1 MKKFFTLAIAAAF
14 GLAANAQDTSSWT
27 NGQDVTNLIQW
38 KAYEALDEDPSN
50 PVWQGFNYG
59 GPGEWE
65 FRPAGS
71 TEAGLQTLDANNN
84 KYFICWGVYNLPALD
99 IYQEFEIPA
108 GVYTLS
114 VAGCYRDGQDDNT
127 LEQYKSG
134 KETKNCFVYVQVGED
149 TYQTSMHYKFS
160 SSITEPVMP
169 EGGFSNNNWGN
180 EKGYNFNGTTIYSPQ
195 SHCCADWYLEN
206 GHFAG
211 NDVLFAVPEKT
222 VIRVGIKKPIAVP
235 QDQIWW
241 NHWTMTFYS
250 PFDDNARAMIA
261 KKQFDKMFE
270 EAEQFQ
276 TSVCDV
282 YPALGAL
289 LGDVIMEVG
298 ELIDN
303 NSSLEEIQKAITTLE
318 TAVNQNKA
326 MYTKAQ
332 ALDKNLDICKGIMQ
346 VTDYAGKQAF
356 QAAIDAATALL
367 YSEELGDDTS
377 LETYNQAAEDLMQ
390 ARMDYLTTQEKAAD
404 GSYDFT
410 HALSFPWWVNQ
421 ENTGVHDASGY
432 HYPENVQNALN
443 SCDDGG
449 DGNLE
454 TGSGKQGGN
463 AVTFE
468 AVASKAH
475 WSIEPDAEN
484 TWVYDDKWNG
494 WHGGMQTFIQKLKGY
509 AGINSDWSNGANTTG
524 AMWVYQNLTHL
535 PEGYYT
541 LEGNVWHNA
550 NAGDGAMGW
559 EGNNNYMFVLDGE
572 GNELAKVMQEEESR
586 GYWDAW
592 DPSMYTVLKTDFF
605 YLKGGK
611 ARMGYHNN
619 TWMLNSIM
627 ELKYYGTEI
636 DYTGLIQQKIADN
649 APAEDELWPG
659 DQKAY
664 DAMIAKVVFP
674 IAGDA
679 AYSEAAAIINE
690 AVSFKKT
697 AAAGAKAYN
706 PDKYN
711 DLSNAYAE
719 DCAQAEI
726 LFTAWNAAV
735 ELGTGENDS
744 YKDAEAANAIYNA
757 YEGYLRTFDK
767 AEDLGSDELK
777 AILNDQA
784 ADLKAAYASVEK
796 LVAYEKTL
804 ATPINK
810 AIFANNGFD
819 KATEAAPADVTSF
832 LLANADLSEGP
843 KTGWTCEGEDVNPGI
858 NTYGRALAE
867 CWNQQPF
874 TISQTL
880 RSLPAGVYEFSV
892 RACYRDAGTVDQAMI
907 DRVAAGEGQNAFI
920 FANNFSVECKEAI
933 KPTAEAIW
941 TDPSF
946 SEWYNAAKIYEEQEF
961 KVFGFIADTWD
972 SNKTFLT
979 ADEYTM
985 VCASLNEDY
994 AIDIEKNEIDLA
1006 SPAYPFD
1013 TKVGE
1018 GYYPASMAG
1027 FQFRCAKNPEA
1038 YCNKVQIYI
1047 EEGGDVQLG
1056 IKKIKAEA
1064 SDWLIYDDFK
1074 LFYLGATSTG
1084 ISDVEKESVQT
1095 IFNVAGQKLNSL
1107 QKGINIVGGKKVLV
1121 K

>member
-1 MKKFFTLAIAAAF
+1 MKKIYALAVAASL
-14 GLAANAQDTSSWT
+14 GLYANAQDTSSWT
-27 NGQDVTNLIQW
+27 NGKDITTELQW
-38 KAYEALDEDPSN
+38 KAYEAIDEDPAN

-84 KYFICWGVYNLPALD
+84 KYFICWGVYNLPPLD
-99 IYQEFEIPA
+99 IYQEFEMPA

-134 KETKNCFVYVQVGED
+134 KDTKNCFVYVQVGED
-149 TYQTSMHYKFS
+149 IYQTPMQYKFNA
-160 SSITEPVMP
+160 SITEPVMP

-195 SHCCADWYLEN
+195 SHCCADWFLEN
-206 GHFAG
+206 GKFTG

-222 VIRVGIKKPIAVP
+222 IVRVGIKKPVAVP

-241 NHWTMTFYS
+241 NHWTMTYYS
-250 PFDDNARAMIA
+250 AFDDNARAMIA

-303 NSSLEEIQKAITTLE
+303 NSTLEEIQKAIGTLE
-318 TAVNQNKA
+318 NAVNENKA
-326 MYTKAQ
+326 MFTKAQ

-346 VTDYAGKQAF
+346 ITDYAGKPAF
-356 QAAIDAATALL
+356 QAAMDAATALL

-421 ENTGVHDASGY
+421 ENTGVHDAEGY

-454 TGSGKQGGN
+454 TGIGKQGGTE
-463 AVTFE
+463 VTFE

-494 WHGGMQTFIQKLKGY
+494 WHGGMQSFIQKLKGY
-509 AGINSDWSNGANTTG
+509 AGINSDWSQGANMTG
-524 AMWVYQNLTHL
+524 GMWVYQNLTHL

-550 NAGDGAMGW
+550 NPGDGGTPW
-559 EGNNNYMFVLDGE
+559 EGNNNNYMFVLDGE
-572 GNELAKVMQEEESR
+572 GNELAKVFQEQESR

-619 TWMLNSIM
+619 TWMLNSIT

-649 APAEDELWPG
+649 APAEDELWAG
-659 DQKAY
+659 DKNAY
-664 DAMIAKVVFP
+664 DAMIAKITFP
-674 IAGDA
+674 IAGET
-679 AYSEAAAIINE
+679 AYSEAVAILNE
-690 AVSFKKT
+690 AISFKKK
-697 AAAGAKAYN
+697 AASVVAGYN
-706 PDKYN
+706 VPDKYLN
-711 DLSNAYAE
+711 LEGNYPEDGNQVAILDKAWGSAMEVSEGANA
-719 DCAQAEI
+719 
-726 LFTAWNAAV
+726 
-735 ELGTGENDS
+735 S
-744 YKDAEAANAIYNA
+744 YTDAIAANDIYSA
-757 YEGYLRTFDK
+757 YESYLRVYDK
-767 AEDLGSDELK
+767 ALTYSSEK
-777 AILNDQA
+777 IAAIVKDQT
-784 ADLKAAYASVEK
+784 ADLKANYASVAT
-796 LVAYEKTL
+796 LVAYERAL
-804 ATPINK
+804 STPINE
-810 AIFANNGFD
+810 AIFAGIGSD
-819 KATEAAPADVTSF
+819 KASEANPLNITDLMIANPSF
-832 LLANADLSEGP
+832 AEGP
-843 KTGWTCEGEDVNPGI
+843 KTGWTCEGADVNPSV
-858 NTYGRALAE
+858 NTYGRQLAE

-874 TISQTL
+874 EISQTL
-880 RSLPAGVYEFSV
+880 RCLPAGAYEIRV
-892 RACYRDAGTVDQAMI
+892 RACYRDGGAVDQGMV
-907 DRVAAGEGQNAFI
+907 DRFAACEGDYSKWENNNAVL
-920 FANNFSVECKEAI
+920 FANNN
-933 KPTAEAIW
+933 AEYVKATVDTGW
-941 TDPSF
+941 TTPSF
-946 SEWYNAAKIYEEQEF
+946 TEWWNM
-961 KVFGFIADTWD
+961 ADV
-972 SNKTFLT
+972 
-979 ADEYTM
+979 ADEYVNMGYMKDWDNT
-985 VCASLNEDY
+985 VCILPGEPIIDED
-994 AIDIEKNEIDLA
+994 AAVENHKLIDLDA
-1006 SPAYPFD
+1006 PAYPFD
-1013 TKVGE
+1013 TKVGDK
-1018 GYYPASMAG
+1018 YYPSSMAG
-1027 FQFRCAKNPEA
+1027 FKYVITNNPDA
-1038 YCNKVQIYI
+1038 YCNKVQVMV
-1047 EEGGDVQLG
+1047 EEGGDLKFGLRKTVG
-1056 IKKIKAEA
+1056 IGN
-1064 SDWLIYDDFK
+1064 DWLIFDDFE
-1074 LFYLGATSTG
+1074 LYYLGKNATTA
-1084 ISDVEKESVQT
+1084 IKSVDNAAEQT
-1095 IFNVAGQKLNSL
+1095 IYNVAGQKLNTL
-1107 QKGINIVGGKKVLV
+1107 QKGINIVNGKKIYV